1 MLPLIRHA
9 ALPKKSSF
17 KDDDFFVFLCE
28 KIHN

>member
-9 ALPKKSSF
+9 ALPKKSSSLN
-17 KDDDFFVFLCE
+17 DDFFVVLCE